1 MVFTKLSAQE
11 KGAFF
16 GLLDEYFQS
25 RPELFKQGGGQGVS
39 GLAGTGISTTAAA
52 SAVQRALAV
61 GNSATGSNGRTGVGA
76 SGLGKSNNPF
86 SAAGLATPSSGDVA
100 HAMTVGR
107 VAAASL
113 AFSQAQAHPG
123 EGRRISPS
131 LSPSPAHA
139 HVNADV
145 HSSGPPVLPRRA
157 MLDVPAYASV
167 GSRVLDPP
175 YPTLP
180 YPYTL
185 PNPHPRHRFLL
196 PPQLSIAYLF
206 IIISIAS
213 VFSALKKQP
222 TAGVTIPSAF
232 VAPKSPFGPPP
243 ARRAASETSAD
254 DGSVATPP
262 PPPPE
267 EEGEWVEV
275 LYDYGSEDPGDL
287 AIEAGKR
294 VLVTA
299 RSSEDW
305 WTGQVEGQGREGLF
319 PASYVKLL

>member
-123 EGRRISPS
+123 GGGGGISPS

-157 MLDVPAYASV
+157 MLDVSAYAPVGQSV
-167 GSRVLDPP
+167 IATPGSEVDKLVTRK
-175 YPTLP
+175 
-180 YPYTL
+180 
-185 PNPHPRHRFLL
+185 
-196 PPQLSIAYLF
+196 
-206 IIISIAS
+206 AS

-254 DGSVATPP
+254 DGSGAGASASTQNVRVGGTRAAQRLPVATPQP
-262 PPPPE
+262 QPPE
-267 EEGEWVEV
+267 EAGEWVEV